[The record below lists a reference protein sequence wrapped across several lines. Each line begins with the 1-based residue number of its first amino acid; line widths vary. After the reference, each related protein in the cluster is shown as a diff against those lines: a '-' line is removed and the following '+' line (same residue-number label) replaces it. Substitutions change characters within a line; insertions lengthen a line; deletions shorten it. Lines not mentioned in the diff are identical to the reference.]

1 MIIASQKIPI
11 WDTITHTLSGFIF
24 VIIFSLLIYKF
35 KNKIKITPIFCILTA
50 FSFSM
55 TSAVI
60 WEMLEFSYEYFTY
73 SDTQKDRVITSFN
86 SDYLNTKASKKTKI
100 IKNIDHTILYDKEN
114 RKLVTIKK
122 GYLDIGLID
131 TMKDLIVY
139 FIGTIVSCTIV
150 YIFLK
155 YKQT

>member
-11 WDTITHTLSGFIF
+11 LDTITHTLSGFIF